1 MANLITLE
9 EYKEA
14 EGIQSVKDDLR
25 TNALIESVSQL
36 VKTYCG
42 NSIVDHYTLAKT
54 EYFTID
60 WATDLIQL
68 TESPLVGTDL
78 VQERENI
85 SSSWSILLPDQ
96 DFIIDY
102 STDSLRRITSSGQ
115 PKGWRK
121 GTKTV
126 MVEYRAGYEECPA
139 DLKLAVFDLVTY
151 YLKDEHK
158 ERKTLAGATV
168 QNQASTTQR
177 NNVAFPDH
185 IKRVLDLYKNF

>member
-42 NSIVDHYTLAKT
+42 NSIVDFSSLAKT
-54 EYFTID
+54 EYFTLD
-60 WATDLIQL
+60 WNTDTIQL
-68 TESPLVGTDL
+68 TESPIIAIDV
-78 VQERENI
+78 VRERQNI
-85 SSSWSILLPDQ
+85 SSDWELLSQDRDYILDE
-96 DFIIDY
+96 
-102 STDSLRRITSSGQ
+102 STDSLRRITTSGF
-115 PKGWRK
+115 
-121 GTKTV
+121 TKYWTRGV
-126 MVEYRAGYEECPA
+126 KTIEVEYRAGYSECPA

-185 IKRVLDLYKNF
+185 IKRILDLYKNF